1 VIELTNRTVKCK
13 VCGFEVTKNGYHI
26 VKHAMIEH
34 LRTKHTNEQLKA
46 EKQNRK
52 IQDVI
57 NLLADNKIFLWE
69 YVE

>member
-1 VIELTNRTVKCK
+1 MTNRTVKCSLCDFK
-13 VCGFEVTKNGYHI
+13 VTKNGYHI
-26 VKHAMIEH
+26 VKYAVIEH
-34 LRTKHTNEQLKA
+34 LRTKHPNEQLKA
-46 EKQNRK
+46 KIHNRK